1 MSDFGEALIT
11 LGFNARI
18 TSLKMWVDYKI
29 HSTKSKKIGVLV
41 FSLIYEMP
49 NILR

>member
-1 MSDFGEALIT
+1 MSDFGKALIT
-11 LGFNARI
+11 FGFNART

-29 HSTKSKKIGVLV
+29 HSTKSKETGA
-41 FSLIYEMP
+41 LIFFLMYEIP